1 MSMTQSPLLDAKVP
15 RKSPE
20 SSPEHRWIHRGTT
33 PNPAPGARTK
43 DDRDTAQGCRDR
55 ATADLLQAITMNT
68 ANGRQVLEKS
78 AASWAVRAEL
88 LQRIEVGIEARRAP
102 VKLTALEVA
111 EDAEHGRMSPGHAA
125 TVQEG

>member
-1 MSMTQSPLLDAKVP
+1 MTQSPPFDAKAP

-20 SSPEHRWIHRGTT
+20 SSSEHRWIHHGTT
-33 PNPAPGARTK
+33 PNPAPGVRTK

-102 VKLTALEVA
+102 IKLTALEVA
-111 EDAEHGRMSPGHAA
+111 EDAEHGRISARNAA
-125 TVQEG
+125 TDEEG

>member
-1 MSMTQSPLLDAKVP
+1 MTQSPPFDAKVP

-20 SSPEHRWIHRGTT
+20 SSSDHRWIHHGTT
-33 PNPAPGARTK
+33 PNPAPGARTR

-78 AASWAVRAEL
+78 AASWSVRAEL
-88 LQRIEVGIEARRAP
+88 LERLEPGIEARRAP

-111 EDAEHGRMSPGHAA
+111 EDAEHRRISARNAA
-125 TVQEG
+125 TDEEG